1 MCHPHFPFP
10 ILGMCSSEG
19 QEHFCQLLIP
29 SCLTCSTFIKLLNM
43 DTKLS
48 TMGEPEGSSDVE
60 FDELPSQWEMRGF
73 AAVGGICTVNGQGDM
88 PLEKGVVS
96 L

>member
-1 MCHPHFPFP
+1 
-10 ILGMCSSEG
+10 
-19 QEHFCQLLIP
+19 
-29 SCLTCSTFIKLLNM
+29 M